1 MSKLTFNDHLD
12 DMMERLMNE
21 DISAED
27 LELELK
33 RSKALCQIAE
43 KKIQDKKLALDFAEA
58 VANGRINEN
67 MVPAV
72 FTENYKQL
80 KSIGQ

>member
-21 DISAED
+21 DISADD

-58 VANGRINEN
+58 VANGRINER
-67 MVPAV
+67 MIPSV
-72 FTENYKQL
+72 FTDEYKQI
-80 KSIGQ
+80 KSIQ